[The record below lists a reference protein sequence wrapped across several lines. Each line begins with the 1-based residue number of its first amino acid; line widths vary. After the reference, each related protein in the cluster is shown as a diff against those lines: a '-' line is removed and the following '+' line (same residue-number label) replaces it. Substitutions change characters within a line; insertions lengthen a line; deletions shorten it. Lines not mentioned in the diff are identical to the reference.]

1 MTPVAVLAIL
11 VTTGEAHG
19 PVSAALF
26 SAASEVMGTS
36 DAVALVEAPVLS
48 DAEALRVERASSARA
63 IVQLGWHDP
72 EHLRAWLR
80 LHAARTDRWID
91 REIVFSST
99 DTPAE
104 RGRTLGFAIASMLPE
119 GDPTLAPP
127 TAEAPRAPTPA
138 PTTMTMATT
147 TERYAASL
155 ACLAGEGLGGP
166 ASGLGADAT
175 LERFVSPRVSLGL
188 TVAARFGRIADID
201 AREVTSSGGLG
212 AALWP
217 VAPTATRRLG
227 VALRGDALLL
237 YHAISHADL
246 DGATAWKGQ
255 ALPGADL
262 KVEGLWRVSDTLDLL
277 LGAGTEIAFGTIDV
291 TVAAAPPA
299 GGSAH
304 IPVLRAVAEGGLRAR
319 F

>member
-11 VTTGEAHG
+11 VTTGDAHG

-36 DAVALVEAPVLS
+36 DAVTLVEAPVLS

-91 REIVFSST
+91 RDIVFSST

-119 GDPTLAPP
+119 GDPALTPP
-127 TAEAPRAPTPA
+127 TAEAPRAPTP
-138 PTTMTMATT
+138 TT
-147 TERYAASL
+147 TTTTTTQRYAASL

-175 LERFVSPRVSLGL
+175 LELFVAPRVSLGL
-188 TVAARFGRIADID
+188 TVAARLGRIGNID

-217 VAPTATRRLG
+217 IAPTATRRLT

-262 KVEGLWRVSDTLDLL
+262 KVEGLWRLGDALDLL

-291 TVAAAPPA
+291 NVVAASPA